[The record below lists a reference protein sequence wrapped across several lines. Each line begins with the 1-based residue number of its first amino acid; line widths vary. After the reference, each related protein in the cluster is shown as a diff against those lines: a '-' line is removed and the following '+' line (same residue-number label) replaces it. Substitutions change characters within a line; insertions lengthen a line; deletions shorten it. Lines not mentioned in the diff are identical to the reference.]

1 MANEQLKKFAEELK
15 TAREEKGIS
24 IKDLH
29 ANTKIDVKFLEA
41 LENGNYS
48 ILPEVYIRA
57 FIREFANEVD
67 LDVEETLRKYELAKE
82 GVNYGSQEEVKEEKT
97 ENLKGAET
105 DEKNFGEEIHD
116 AEQNSSEK
124 KQNALFIYGGIG
136 IAVLAIILI
145 FVFSGNGEDEI
156 IVENKYQT
164 QTVKQEINI
173 PQEPAHKEIKSTTE
187 QNKAKINANEHTV
200 KNNEIKN
207 AIKQETEAAQQ
218 MPQVPVNPFSLKL
231 MGTDTVWVRA
241 QIDFDKTEEFMLY
254 PEIGRTIQADRIVN
268 LLIGNSGGIEIYIDG
283 EKIDFTGE
291 KGKVKNLILT
301 KSGIEKP

>member
-82 GVNYGSQEEVKEEKT
+82 GVNYDSQEEIKEEKT
-97 ENLKGAET
+97 ENLKEAET
-105 DEKNFGEEIHD
+105 DEKNFGEEIH
-116 AEQNSSEK
+116 AKQKSSEK
-124 KQNALFIYGGIG
+124 KQNTLFVYGAIG
-136 IAVLAIILI
+136 IAVLAIILF

-156 IVENKYQT
+156 VVENKYQT
-164 QTVKQEINI
+164 QSVQSESSVRQKPAQKEVKNAPEQNVAKISAETQIEKNNEVKQE
-173 PQEPAHKEIKSTTE
+173 P
-187 QNKAKINANEHTV
+187 
-200 KNNEIKN
+200 
-207 AIKQETEAAQQ
+207 ETAQQ
-218 MPQVPVNPFSLKL
+218 IPQVPVNPFSLKL

-254 PEIGRTIQADRIVN
+254 PEIGRTIQADRAVN
-268 LLIGNSGGIEIYIDG
+268 LLIGNSGGVEIFIDG

-291 KGKVKNLILT
+291 KGKVKNLFLT
-301 KSGIEKP
+301 KNGIEKP

>member
-105 DEKNFGEEIHD
+105 DEKNFGEEIH

-164 QTVKQEINI
+164 QTVKPETNI

-207 AIKQETEAAQQ
+207 AIKQETETAQQ
-218 MPQVPVNPFSLKL
+218 MAQVPVNPFSLKL